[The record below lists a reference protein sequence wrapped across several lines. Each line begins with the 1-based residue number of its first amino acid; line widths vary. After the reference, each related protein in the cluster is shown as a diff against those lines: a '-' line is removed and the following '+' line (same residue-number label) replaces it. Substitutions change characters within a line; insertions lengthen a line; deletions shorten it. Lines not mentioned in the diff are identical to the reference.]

1 MISRRNFVLHI
12 LPAATVA
19 LATSRIA
26 TAEAAKLAET
36 DPAALALG
44 YKHDAGKV
52 DSKKYPNYAAGHNC
66 ANCQLFQGKASDAWA
81 ACGAMGGKLVN
92 GKGWCL
98 AWAKK
103 A

>member
-1 MISRRNFVLHI
+1 MFTRRTFVLHMI
-12 LPAATVA
+12 PAATVA

-26 TAEAAKLAET
+26 TAEAVKLAES
-36 DPAALALG
+36 DPTALALG
-44 YKHDAGKV
+44 YKHDASKV
-52 DSKKYPNYAAGHNC
+52 DAKKYPNYVAGHNC
-66 ANCQLFQGKASDAWA
+66 ANCQLYQGKASDAWA
-81 ACGAMGGKLVN
+81 PCGAMAGKSVN